1 MKLYIIVR
9 NDLSHGLQ
17 ASQALHAGQLFQAT
31 HKDLT
36 KEWMLKSNRVVI
48 LQVPNATEL
57 EKTFELASNEKLKAC
72 RFDDE
77 DLFPTLGAI
86 AIEPTRRAQHFCRDF
101 PLAFQ

>member
-48 LQVPNATEL
+48 SVIACATAFASSAFSTL
-57 EKTFELASNEKLKAC
+57 DTISNEGSC
-72 RFDDE
+72 
-77 DLFPTLGAI
+77 AI
-86 AIEPTRRAQHFCRDF
+86 
-101 PLAFQ
+101 